1 MAEGRG
7 LMSVIVY
14 LNGELIPMEQ
24 AKISAMDYGFL
35 YGYGLFET
43 MRAYNGRVFRL
54 YRHLERLGG
63 SMETLGIKSEGLALG
78 DAVMQTL
85 EANRLSDARVRLA
98 VSIGEGGM
106 TADQASCEK
115 PTVLVTATAYTPLP
129 ESTYEKG
136 YRAIYSKIR
145 RNSRSPVSGLK
156 SANYL
161 ESLLAKQ
168 EARKAGVDE
177 AIFLN
182 DKDLVAEASMSNIFM
197 FRDGALKTP
206 GKESGLL
213 PGITREVVLEIAS
226 RSGIDAAEGSIT
238 TGELSNAREAF
249 LTNSVMEI
257 MPLVEVDGKAIGSG
271 RLGPVTRDLMVA
283 YRELVMSTT
292 SE

>member
-1 MAEGRG
+1 
-7 LMSVIVY
+7 MSVIVY
-14 LNGELIPMEQ
+14 LNGELVPVEQ
-24 AKISAMDYGFL
+24 AKISALDYGFL

-43 MRAYNGRVFRL
+43 MRAYNGQVFRL
-54 YRHLERLGG
+54 DRHLERLGG
-63 SMETLGIKSEGLALG
+63 SMKTLGIKSEGLALR

-98 VSIGEGGM
+98 VSVGEGGM
-106 TADQASCEK
+106 TADPSSCEK
-115 PTVLVTATAYTPLP
+115 PTVLVIASEYTPLP
-129 ESTYEKG
+129 ESAYEKG
-136 YRAIYSKIR
+136 YRAVYSAIR

-177 AIFLN
+177 AIFLS
-182 DKDLVAEASMSNIFM
+182 DRDLIAEASMSNIFM
-197 FRDGALKTP
+197 FRDGAIKTP

-226 RSGIDAAEGSIT
+226 QSGINVAEGSIT

-271 RLGPVTRDLMVA
+271 RPGPVTRDLMVA
-283 YRELVMSTT
+283 YRELAASTT
-292 SE
+292 SG

>member
-1 MAEGRG
+1 
-7 LMSVIVY
+7 MSDIVY
-14 LNGELIPMEQ
+14 LNGELIPVEQ
-24 AKISAMDYGFL
+24 AKISALDYGFL

-43 MRAYNGRVFRL
+43 MRSYNGRVFYL
-54 YRHLERLGG
+54 DRHLDRLGG
-63 SMETLGIKSEGLALG
+63 SMETLGIKTEGLALK

-85 EANRLSDARVRLA
+85 EANGLSDARVRLA
-98 VSIGEGGM
+98 VSVGEGAM
-106 TADQASCEK
+106 TADPASCEK
-115 PTVLVTATAYTPLP
+115 PTVLVTAVPYTPLP

-136 YRAIYSKIR
+136 YRAIYSNIR

-182 DKDLVAEASMSNIFM
+182 DRDLIAEASMSNIFM
-197 FRDGALKTP
+197 FRDGAIKTP

-226 RSGIDAAEGSIT
+226 QSGIPASEGSIT

-257 MPLVEVDGKAIGSG
+257 MPLVEVDGKAIGAS
-271 RLGPVTRDLMVA
+271 RPGPVTRDLMVA
-283 YRELVMSTT
+283 YSELAISMT
-292 SE
+292 SQP